1 MEARILIPVDNSKT
15 TEKAIKGF
23 IGNRTRFPDRI
34 TLLHVLDDKL
44 SYRAISGPQIES
56 IRERARDAGH
66 KLLERYVEQFRA
78 AGFHPEVRLETGDP
92 ISVIKKIDAEE
103 DIFLLVMAR
112 HKKGEVSDVLFGS
125 VTNASMHKVKCPM
138 LLF

>member
-1 MEARILIPVDNSKT
+1 MDARILIPVDNSKT
-15 TEKAIKGF
+15 TEKVIKGF

-34 TLLHVLDDKL
+34 TLLHVLEDKL
-44 SYRAISGPQIES
+44 TYRAIPEPQLES
-56 IRERARDAGH
+56 IRERSREAGN
-66 KLLERYVEQFRA
+66 KLLERFAEQFRA
-78 AGFHPEVRLETGDP
+78 AGFHPETRLETGDP
-92 ISVIKKIDAEE
+92 VTVIRKIDAEE